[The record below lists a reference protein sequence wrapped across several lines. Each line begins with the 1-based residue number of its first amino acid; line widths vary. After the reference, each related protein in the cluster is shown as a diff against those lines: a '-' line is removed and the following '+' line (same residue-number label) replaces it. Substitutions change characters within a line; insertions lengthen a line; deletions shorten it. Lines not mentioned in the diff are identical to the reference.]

1 MMHWLIL
8 AVAIVAE
15 VIATSGEKTG
25 TFYYSDYSARQPSI
39 VSGPVVRE
47 APAL

>member
-15 VIATSGEKTG
+15 VIATSALNP
-25 TFYYSDYSARQPSI
+25 SDGFTR
-39 VSGPVVRE
+39 
-47 APAL
+47 LW